1 MIKERKV
8 VCVLLLCMAVSGC
21 DTIKEKV
28 GLTRHAPD
36 EFAVMQRAPLEM
48 PSDFTTLPKPV
59 LGAPR
64 PQEVAAKDQAK
75 QLILGGPVVAKET
88 ESAGE
93 DALLKQVGAG
103 QANTNIRAQLDKEA
117 DETDNSKVPVV
128 KRWLGLDK
136 DEPKGKVVD
145 PVAEAK
151 RIQDAKKAGKPVT
164 TGATPSLED

>member
-1 MIKERKV
+1 MIKERKI
-8 VCVLLLCMAVSGC
+8 VCLLALCLAVSGC

-28 GLTRHAPD
+28 GLTRRAPD

-48 PSDFTTLPKPV
+48 PSDFNALPKPMP
-59 LGAPR
+59 GAPR
-64 PQEVAAKDQAK
+64 PQDMAAKDQAK
-75 QLILGGPVVAKET
+75 HVILGGDVVTREN
-88 ESAGE
+88 ESSGE
-93 DALLKQVGAG
+93 NALLQQAGANQVNG
-103 QANTNIRAQLDKEA
+103 NIRAQLDKEA
-117 DETDNSKVPVV
+117 TETDNSKVPVV

-151 RIQDAKKAGKPVT
+151 RIQDAKKAGKSVT